1 MPRSVGQRG
10 RSFGHREGTCR
21 TCTHLERTR
30 IDWLICSG
38 SPIKPLARKFGLPA
52 GSVYWHIRHHIS
64 PEYRASITAGPF
76 SSEEQLKKLVS
87 ENESSV
93 LDTLKALNSGVLTK
107 WLAAFESD
115 ALDGFINL
123 TASARKNLELMAKL
137 NHEIAPPGP
146 TSVVTN
152 NNTIV
157 SIHQSPEYLQTI
169 STLAIALRP
178 FPEARQAVAA
188 ALKGIGGLPHQQR
201 PAIVTLPLPAATSA
215 E

>member
-1 MPRSVGQRG
+1 M
-10 RSFGHREGTCR
+10 
-21 TCTHLERTR
+21 
-30 IDWLICSG
+30 
-38 SPIKPLARKFGLPA
+38 ARKFGLPA

-169 STLAIALRP
+169 STLAIALRA

-201 PAIVTLPLPAATSA
+201 PAAHRCAAGTVARARGRRRRTHCVSRTSSGPCPHTAGRPALRSR
-215 E
+215 